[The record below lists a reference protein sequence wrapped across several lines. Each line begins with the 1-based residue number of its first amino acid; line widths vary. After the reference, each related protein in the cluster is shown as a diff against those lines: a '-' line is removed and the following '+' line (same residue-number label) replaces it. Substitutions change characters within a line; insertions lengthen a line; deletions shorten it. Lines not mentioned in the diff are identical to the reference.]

1 MPMKTPAV
9 ARSAAVPL
17 VIAIADDIFEIQQ
30 LAREWLAT
38 AGHTVT
44 CVANGAEL
52 TRFASE
58 HRLDVVIT
66 DIMMPERDGL
76 EVIAEIKKTQPQVR
90 IIAMSGGG
98 AVMEATDCL
107 RVAKRLGA
115 DGILK
120 KPFNRAQLMN
130 VLHEVTAPMSR
141 AG

>member
-1 MPMKTPAV
+1 MKNPAV
-9 ARSAAVPL
+9 AHPRTAVVPL

-30 LAREWLAT
+30 LAREWLTA
-38 AGHTVT
+38 AGHTVS

-52 TRFASE
+52 TRLASE
-58 HRLDVVIT
+58 QPLDVVVT

-76 EVIAEIKKTQPQVR
+76 EVIAEIKKSHPHVR

-98 AVMEATDCL
+98 AVMEAADCL

-130 VLHEVTAPMSR
+130 ALHEVMAPAYPAS
-141 AG
+141 